1 MWVFKVQIQLWWLLT
16 LFIYDRK
23 KIAKGAK
30 KKKKK
35 REMTSNIKFIGA
47 AAVLEVQ
54 TVKQGT
60 KLRNSSLAFMLLIL
74 MV

>member
-1 MWVFKVQIQLWWLLT
+1 MT
-16 LFIYDRK
+16 EK
-23 KIAKGAK
+23 K
-30 KKKKK
+30 
-35 REMTSNIKFIGA
+35 EMTSNIQFIGA
-47 AAVLEVQ
+47 AAVLEVL